1 MPNRQ
6 GAEVIELLLSLKIAV
21 RALRTNKM
29 RSFLT
34 MLGIIIG
41 IAAVI
46 AMVAIGS
53 GASKIISEQIAS
65 IGSNILLVLP
75 GSRTSGGIRL
85 GHGSTPTLTY
95 DDAKAISVECPAVA
109 LAAPIVRGGAPVVYG
124 NMNWTTAVMGI
135 TPEYLAVRDW
145 PVIEG
150 RNLVQSDVDG
160 ATKNC
165 LIGKTVA
172 DTLFG
177 SEDPLGKIIR
187 IKKLPFTVVGIMDR
201 KGRSPQGSDQD
212 DIVFVPLR
220 TGQRKLFGSEYPNS
234 VGSIM
239 IQAKSEQ
246 DLDRAE
252 EQVTALL
259 NQRHRIG
266 PSREADFTVRNL
278 TELLDVAEQSSK
290 AMSLLLGAVASISLI
305 VGGIGIMNI
314 MLVSV
319 TERTREI
326 GIRMAIGATERDILL
341 QFLTEAVLLT
351 LIGGIIGMLL
361 GVGGAK
367 LVSVIFDWPTL
378 ISVQAIAIAFCFSGA
393 VGIFFG
399 FYPARKAA
407 SLNPIEALR
416 YE

>member
-1 MPNRQ
+1 MN
-6 GAEVIELLLSLKIAV
+6 ELLLSLRIAV

-41 IAAVI
+41 IASVI

-53 GASKIISEQIAS
+53 GASKVISEQIAS
-65 IGSNILLVLP
+65 MGSNMLLVLP
-75 GSRTSGGIRL
+75 GSLSSGGIRL
-85 GHGSTPTLTY
+85 GSGSTPSLTY
-95 DDAKAISVECPAVA
+95 DDALAIQSECPAVA
-109 LAAPIVRGGAPVVYG
+109 IAAPVVRGGAQIVYG
-124 NMNWTTAVMGI
+124 NMNWSTAVLGV
-135 TPEYLAVRDW
+135 TPEYLVIRDW
-145 PVIEG
+145 PVVAG
-150 RNLVQSDVDG
+150 RNLIQADVEG

-165 LIGKTVA
+165 LLGQTVA
-172 DTLFG
+172 ENLFG

-187 IKKLPFTVVGIMDR
+187 IKKVPFKVVGVLES
-201 KGRSPQGSDQD
+201 KGQSPQGSDQD
-212 DIVFVPLR
+212 DIIYVPIKAA
-220 TGQRKLFGSEYPNS
+220 QRKLLGSEFPNS

-239 IQAKSEQ
+239 VQAKSEQ
-246 DLDRAE
+246 DLERAE
-252 EQVTALL
+252 EQVNNLL
-259 NQRHRIG
+259 TQRHRIG
-266 PSREADFTVRNL
+266 PGRDVDFSVRNL
-278 TELLDVAEQSSK
+278 TEILSVREESSK

-326 GIRMAIGATERDILL
+326 GIRMAIGAKQRDILM

-351 LIGGIIGMLL
+351 FIGGILGMLV
-361 GVGGAK
+361 GVAGAK
-367 LVSVIFDWPTL
+367 LVSAFFDWPTL
-378 ISVQAIAIAFCFSGA
+378 VSFNAIAMAIGFSGA

-407 SLNPIEALR
+407 SLNPIDALR

>member
-1 MPNRQ
+1 
-6 GAEVIELLLSLKIAV
+6 VIEFLMSLKIAL

-75 GSRTSGGIRL
+75 GSRTSSGIRL
-85 GHGSTPTLTY
+85 GQGSTPTLTY
-95 DDAKAISVECPAVA
+95 DDAKAITRECPSVA
-109 LAAPIVRGGAPVVYG
+109 LAAPVVRGGAQVVYG
-124 NMNWTTAVMGI
+124 NMNWSTSVNGI
-135 TPEYLAVRDW
+135 TPEYLSVRDW
-145 PVIEG
+145 RVVAG
-150 RNLVQSDVDG
+150 RSIAQSDVEG
-160 ATKNC
+160 STKNC
-165 LIGKTVA
+165 LIGRTVA
-172 DTLFG
+172 ENLFG
-177 SEDPLGKIIR
+177 AEDPIGKIVR
-187 IKKLPFTVVGIMDR
+187 VKKLPFIVVGVMDG
-201 KGRSPQGSDQD
+201 KGRSPQGADQD

-220 TGQRKLFGSEYPNS
+220 TAQRKLFGSQFPNS
-234 VGSIM
+234 VGSVM

-246 DLDRAE
+246 DLERAE
-252 EQVTALL
+252 TQVNDLL
-259 NQRHRIG
+259 TQRHRIG
-266 PSREADFTVRNL
+266 PGRDPDFTVRNL

-326 GIRMAIGATERDILL
+326 GIRMAIGAKERDILL

-351 LIGGIIGMLL
+351 FIGGIIGMAL

-367 LVSVIFDWPTL
+367 LVSMFFDWPTL
-378 ISVQAIAIAFCFSGA
+378 ISFQAIAMAFVFSGA
-393 VGIFFG
+393 IGIFFG

-407 SLNPIEALR
+407 SLNPIDALR

>member
-1 MPNRQ
+1 M
-6 GAEVIELLLSLKIAV
+6 EILLSLRIAL
-21 RALRTNKM
+21 RALRINKM

-53 GASKIISEQIAS
+53 GASRIISDQIAS

-75 GSRTSGGIRL
+75 GYRTSGGIRL

-95 DDAKAISVECPAVA
+95 DDAKAIKAECPSVA
-109 LAAPIVRGGAPVVYG
+109 LTAPVVRGGAQVVYG
-124 NMNWTTAVMGI
+124 NMNWSTAVMGV
-135 TPEYLAVRDW
+135 TPDYLTVRDW
-145 PVIEG
+145 RVIAGKEFS
-150 RNLVQSDVDG
+150 QTDVDG
-160 ATKNC
+160 AVKSC
-165 LIGKTVA
+165 LVGKTVA
-172 DTLFG
+172 ENLFG
-177 SEDPLGKIIR
+177 GEDPVGKIIR
-187 IKKLPFTVVGIMDR
+187 VQKLPFMVVGVLDT
-201 KGRSPQGSDQD
+201 KGRSPQGGDQD
-212 DIVFVPLR
+212 DIVLVPLR
-220 TGQRKLFGSEYPNS
+220 TAQRKLFGSQFPNS

-239 IQAKSEQ
+239 VQAKSDQE
-246 DLDRAE
+246 LARAE
-252 EQVTALL
+252 EQVNTLL
-259 NQRHRIG
+259 LQRHRVG
-266 PSREADFTVRNL
+266 PGREPDFTVRNL

-326 GIRMAIGATERDILL
+326 GIRMAIGARKRDILL

-351 LIGGIIGMLL
+351 LIGGVIGMLL
-361 GVGGAK
+361 GVAGAK
-367 LVSVIFDWPTL
+367 LVAEVFQWPTL
-378 ISVQAIAIAFCFSGA
+378 ISYKAIIVAFGFSGA

-407 SLNPIEALR
+407 SLNPIDALR

>member
-1 MPNRQ
+1 
-6 GAEVIELLLSLKIAV
+6 VIEFLMSLKIAL

-53 GASKIISEQIAS
+53 GASKIISDQIAS
-65 IGSNILLVLP
+65 VGSNILLVLP
-75 GSRTSGGIRL
+75 GSRTSGGMRL

-95 DDAKAISVECPAVA
+95 DDAKAIKAECPSVA
-109 LAAPIVRGGAPVVYG
+109 LAAPVVRGGAPVVYG
-124 NMNWTTAVMGI
+124 NMNWSTSVMGI
-135 TPEYLAVRDW
+135 TPEYLVARDW
-145 PVIEG
+145 RVVEG
-150 RNLVQSDVDG
+150 RGFAQSDVDG
-160 ATKNC
+160 SAKNC
-165 LIGKTVA
+165 LIGRTVA
-172 DTLFG
+172 ENLFG
-177 SEDPLGKIIR
+177 AEDPLGKIVR
-187 IKKLPFTVVGIMDR
+187 VKKLPFIVVGVMDG
-201 KGRSPQGSDQD
+201 KGRSPQGADQD

-220 TGQRKLFGSEYPNS
+220 TAQRKLFGSQFPNS

-239 IQAKSEQ
+239 IQANSEQ
-246 DLDRAE
+246 DLSRAE
-252 EQVTALL
+252 VQVNALL
-259 NQRHRIG
+259 TQRHKIG
-266 PSREADFTVRNL
+266 PGRDADFSVRNL

-326 GIRMAIGATERDILL
+326 GIRMAIGAKERDILL

-351 LIGGIIGMLL
+351 FIGGIIGMAL

-367 LVSVIFDWPTL
+367 LVSVFFDWPTL
-378 ISVQAIAIAFCFSGA
+378 ISFQAIAMAFGFSGA
-393 VGIFFG
+393 IGIFFG